1 MTLYFSGGILS
12 QICFTFHRTRCDISS
27 LIGFYCNLM
36 ERNKKEMTTSAE
48 IEPDE
53 LYASFLFGLRS
64 ARTKEKC
71 IGRLRMFFDFLEI
84 TPDGSMEDRTKIDS
98 DLFHLPECK
107 MLLVVCTKS

>member
-1 MTLYFSGGILS
+1 
-12 QICFTFHRTRCDISS
+12 
-27 LIGFYCNLM
+27 M
-36 ERNKKEMTTSAE
+36 ERNTKEMTTSAE
-48 IEPDE
+48 IEPDVP
-53 LYASFLFGLRS
+53 YASFLFGLRS

-98 DLFHLPECK
+98 DSFHLPECK